1 VVDVLTMHREIL
13 NARLECN
20 DIVIFIYGHYPL
32 DPNAKS
38 SDTICVNLSI
48 KYFWI
53 RIKRWITVY
62 WNYNEVTFRY
72 LQCGCFSWPINDLS
86 SLPGRCSNNN
96 SSWHH
101 INWWYTGLWLKYMH
115 YYQYQPYCFEVKHLG
130 SL

>member
-1 VVDVLTMHREIL
+1 MFKFEFCLQDAVPITTAAEFISIDDMPDLVEIHAPTSTILHQTALMLGFSIGGGDVVDVLTMHREIL

-53 RIKRWITVY
+53 RIKRLITVY
-62 WNYNEVTFRY
+62 
-72 LQCGCFSWPINDLS
+72 
-86 SLPGRCSNNN
+86 
-96 SSWHH
+96 
-101 INWWYTGLWLKYMH
+101 
-115 YYQYQPYCFEVKHLG
+115 
-130 SL
+130 